1 MNKNVVYRLAA
12 LALLLSIGAHRLI
25 AMQRPAGVEPYHA
38 NIRAVAA
45 MAPKTIGA
53 WVGHDV
59 EVPTQAISVL
69 APNAIISRRYTNV
82 ETGLEATVL
91 LVHCSDAHDMA
102 GHFPLRCYPASG
114 WLRRRAEPRDWA
126 VGDLMITGTEYEFY
140 RNDGVGQSKSEH
152 AVAVVNCLLRPGG
165 KILRDMDDMAK
176 SIVGAGGQ
184 ASGSGQIQVCFDARV
199 PQAKRD
205 EAAKQLI
212 EGFGP
217 TIRAILAAT
226 QGDGAK
232 SAIGNRGE

>member
-1 MNKNVVYRLAA
+1 MNRNVLYRLCA
-12 LALLLSIGAHRLI
+12 LALLVSIGAHRLV

-45 MAPKTIGA
+45 TAPMTIGG
-53 WVGHDV
+53 WVGRDIA
-59 EVPTQAISVL
+59 VPTQAISVL
-69 APNAIISRRYTNV
+69 APNAIISRQYTNV
-82 ETGLEATVL
+82 ETGLTATVL

-114 WLRRRAEPRDWA
+114 WQRRRAEPRDWA
-126 VGDLMITGTEYEFY
+126 VGDLLITGTEYEFY
-140 RNDGVGQSKSEH
+140 QNERIGQSQSER

-165 KILRDMDDMAK
+165 NILRDMDDMAK

-205 EAAKQLI
+205 QAATELI
-212 EGFGP
+212 EGFRP
-217 TIRAILAAT
+217 TICAILETT
-226 QGDGAK
+226 QGEIENTK
-232 SAIGNRGE
+232 